1 MKSAFKPIIFIT
13 ELTIVLSNFFI
24 VYFIQRHFRDF
35 FHLNLIPDRIVV
47 QVPKSLDLYQ
57 DAFWASAVIW
67 VVVLWWRR
75 GYRDLHIQ
83 TSLMAIS
90 HLALNG
96 FIFLFL
102 FTSVSFLLKFD
113 YLSRGFILLY
123 TTGTTILLIIN
134 RLIFLE
140 VAKRA
145 RKKGH
150 DRRRVLL
157 AGTGRRA
164 QEFISHLA
172 KHTEWGYQLVGLID
186 RDATLKGEI
195 IAGYPVLGVLEDLP
209 FLLEKEV
216 VDEIFFVTP
225 RDWLD
230 DVRKCVL
237 YCEAIGVPAT
247 ISTDLF
253 DFEIASASPKVM
265 EGKTYLTLHTRL
277 PSDAERL
284 IKRILDIFV
293 SSIALVLSS
302 PIFFIVAL
310 AIKLTSPGPI
320 FFHQTRSGV
329 NGRRFKLYKF
339 RSMEVNA
346 EKKLAEL
353 QSKNEMTGPV
363 FKLTNDPRITK
374 VGKFIRKTSLDEF
387 PQFWNV
393 FKGDMSVVGPRP
405 PLPAE
410 VEKYEPW
417 QRRRLSM
424 KPGITCIWQV
434 SGRHDKDFEKW
445 MDMDLTYIDRW
456 SFLLDLKIL
465 ILTAKAVFVGSGK

>member
-1 MKSAFKPIIFIT
+1 MKNAFKPIIFIT
-13 ELTIVLSNFFI
+13 ELTIVLCNFFV
-24 VYFIQRHFRDF
+24 VYFIQSHFREF

-47 QVPKSLDLYQ
+47 QTPMSLDLYQ
-57 DAFWASAVIW
+57 GAFWASAAIW

-75 GYRDLHIQ
+75 GYRDLHVQ
-83 TSLMAIS
+83 TSLMAVS
-90 HLALNG
+90 HLAFNG
-96 FIFLFL
+96 FLFLFL

-140 VAKRA
+140 LAKRA

-209 FLLEKEV
+209 GLLEKEV
-216 VDEIFFVTP
+216 VDEVFFVTP

-253 DFEIASASPKVM
+253 DFEIASASPKVL
-265 EGKTYLTLHTRL
+265 EGKTYLTLRTRL
-277 PSDAERL
+277 PSNAERL

-293 SSIALVLSS
+293 LLV
-302 PIFFIVAL
+302 I
-310 AIKLTSPGPI
+310 
-320 FFHQTRSGV
+320 
-329 NGRRFKLYKF
+329 
-339 RSMEVNA
+339 
-346 EKKLAEL
+346 
-353 QSKNEMTGPV
+353 
-363 FKLTNDPRITK
+363 
-374 VGKFIRKTSLDEF
+374 
-387 PQFWNV
+387 
-393 FKGDMSVVGPRP
+393 
-405 PLPAE
+405 
-410 VEKYEPW
+410 
-417 QRRRLSM
+417 
-424 KPGITCIWQV
+424 
-434 SGRHDKDFEKW
+434 
-445 MDMDLTYIDRW
+445 
-456 SFLLDLKIL
+456 SFLWYPNWM
-465 ILTAKAVFVGSGK
+465 VSEM